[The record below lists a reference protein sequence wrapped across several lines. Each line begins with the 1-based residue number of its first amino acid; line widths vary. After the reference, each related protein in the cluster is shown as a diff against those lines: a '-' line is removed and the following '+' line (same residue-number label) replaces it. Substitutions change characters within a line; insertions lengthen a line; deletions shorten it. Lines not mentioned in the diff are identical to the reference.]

1 QMSQSATAD
10 LPAALA
16 TIVDDFDALSQS
28 DRLQLLLE
36 FSEEL
41 PDLPER
47 YTDHPELLEP
57 VPECQSPIF
66 LIAEVEGTG
75 AQSRVRLFFSAPQ
88 EAPTTRGFAGILA
101 EGLDGLTDGELLA
114 IPSDVP
120 DRLGLKQAISPLRL
134 RGMAGR
140 IKRQLEEKA
149 GLRRARTRL
158 TYPARVIIAGAM
170 HYFRVHPE
178 QRRGRLET
186 LAAMGVDSVETYV
199 AWNLHERRR
208 GSFDFTGIA
217 DLGHFLD
224 TAGEVG
230 LNAIVRPG
238 PYICAEWDN
247 GGLPAWLTGIPGIR
261 VRTSDPVYVAEVDR
275 WFDELI
281 PVIAA
286 RQTTRGG
293 NVTM

>member
-1 QMSQSATAD
+1 
-10 LPAALA
+10 
-16 TIVDDFDALSQS
+16 
-28 DRLQLLLE
+28 
-36 FSEEL
+36 
-41 PDLPER
+41 
-47 YTDHPELLEP
+47 
-57 VPECQSPIF
+57 
-66 LIAEVEGTG
+66 
-75 AQSRVRLFFSAPQ
+75 
-88 EAPTTRGFAGILA
+88 
-101 EGLDGLTDGELLA
+101 
-114 IPSDVP
+114 
-120 DRLGLKQAISPLRL
+120 
-134 RGMAGR
+134 
-140 IKRQLEEKA
+140 
-149 GLRRARTRL
+149 
-158 TYPARVIIAGAM
+158 
-170 HYFRVHPE
+170 
-178 QRRGRLET
+178 
-186 LAAMGVDSVETYV
+186 

-224 TAGEVG
+224 TAAEIG

-293 NVTM
+293 NVTMVQVENEYGSFGSDKDRKSTRLNSSHV